1 MKKRLLVTVVTLLL
15 LFCTIILFACGGDG
29 KGDDK
34 IDNRP
39 NLTLTSNIDGIAKLT
54 GGGHYDYN
62 EDVRVSVEFSDEY
75 AFLGWY
81 YGKDLLSKS
90 ANYNLKMWDRDTT
103 LTATFTKRI
112 KDESGE
118 YVSSD
123 ADGKYNLVIRS
134 NIYSLGSVS
143 LNDSSSIDEHKT
155 KEAVGE
161 NVKVVAFTKSD
172 KQFLGWYDGENNL
185 IMTNASFEFSMPAT
199 DFTLIAKWKCDHN
212 WQNNYIVKMPTCSAE
227 GLKYD
232 RKCTICNEVEGK
244 TVLAIDPNAH
254 NFENNI
260 CKLCGVS
267 NGAVGFTYEQRSDG
281 KYEITG
287 ITEDNISSEL
297 TIPSKFFF
305 GDIVAIA
312 KNAFCQNT
320 TIKSITIS
328 EGISEIGW
336 NAFGDCTNLTNITL
350 PDGLR
355 YIRNHAF
362 NNCTRLESITI
373 PSTVVAVGKYAFN
386 SCKNLNS
393 ITVLG
398 DISIDEG
405 AFEYCNGL
413 NKLTAT
419 GEVASA
425 IVKQSYSTL
434 YSTKYYDIDILSG
447 LNNIPDEAFSDCK
460 ILRSVNIQDG
470 VKKIGSYAFRNCTSL
485 LSISI
490 PKTLCSTGSSA
501 FRECTALKEVNISD
515 LNKWCEISMGYKGN
529 PLEYAKK
536 LLVNGERPTGNIVIA
551 NGVKAIPSYTF
562 YGCDISS
569 ITLPESIESIGEY
582 AFSGCTNIQSFY
594 INDLSK
600 WCGVVCENK
609 FANPMYYADKT
620 IINGNILT
628 ELVVPSNVSKIGKY
642 AFAGFNGSNIV
653 LNDRLNS
660 IDEGAFYACK
670 NTTEIKVP
678 DSVQTI
684 DVSAFSM
691 CNSLKKIAIPFIG
704 QSRAN
709 TSDYKSVFGFIFGY
723 QREGVRNGSSI
734 TISQDMENYH
744 YADYYF
750 RYTYSIPTSLKE
762 VVITDDKSVIPEY
775 AFNNNKYLSKITLPS
790 SITAIPKYAF
800 NGCTNLKDI
809 VIPDSVLTIDKC
821 AFKKCSSL
829 TGITIPNSVTNI
841 GDNAFQ
847 NCSGLTNVTMSNSV
861 TSIGQWAFFGCSELS
876 CITIPNSISSI
887 GGRVFEYC
895 GKLRTI
901 NFEGTIEQW
910 KAVSKDEIWS
920 YGVPSTCVI
929 VCTDG
934 TISL

>member
-1 MKKRLLVTVVTLLL
+1 MKKRFLVTVVILLL
-15 LFCTIILFACGGDG
+15 LFCTIVFFACGDGDG
-29 KGDDK
+29 NGDDK
-34 IDNRP
+34 TDNRP

-62 EDVRVSVEFSDEY
+62 EDVSVSVEFSDEY

-123 ADGKYNLVIRS
+123 ADGKYNLVVRS

-260 CKLCGVS
+260 CKFCGVS
-267 NGAVGFTYEQRSDG
+267 NGAVGFTYRKISDG

-297 TIPSKFFF
+297 TIPSKFYF

-320 TIKSITIS
+320 TIESIIVS

-336 NAFGDCTNLTNITL
+336 NAFGDCTNLANITL
-350 PDGLR
+350 PNGLR
-355 YIRNHAF
+355 YISDHAF
-362 NNCTRLESITI
+362 SNCTKLESITI
-373 PSTVVAVGKYAFN
+373 PSTVVAVGKFAFN

-398 DISIDEG
+398 DISVGED
-405 AFEYCNGL
+405 AFELCNGL
-413 NKLTAT
+413 NKITAN

-425 IVKQSYSTL
+425 IIKQSYSTL
-434 YSTKYYDIDILSG
+434 YSTKYYDIDILG
-447 LNNIPDEAFSDCK
+447 LKEIPDEAFLDCK

-470 VKKIGSYAFRNCTSL
+470 VKKIGSYAFKNCTSL

-490 PKTLCSTGSSA
+490 PKTLRSIDWNA
-501 FRECTALKEVNISD
+501 FRECTALEEVNISD
-515 LNKWCEISMGYKGN
+515 LNKWCEIDMGYKSN

-536 LLVNGERPTGNIVIA
+536 LLVNGERPTGNIVLA
-551 NGVKAIPSYTF
+551 DGVKAIPSYTF
-562 YGCDISS
+562 YGCNVSS
-569 ITLPESIESIGEY
+569 ITMPESIELIGEN
-582 AFSGCTNIQSFY
+582 AFYGCTNIQSFH

-600 WCGVVCENK
+600 WCGVVCENA
-609 FANPMYYADKT
+609 FANPMYYADNT
-620 IINGNILT
+620 IIKGNILT
-628 ELVVPSNVSKIGKY
+628 ELIVPSDVSKIGKY
-642 AFAGFNGSNIV
+642 AFAGFTGSNIT
-653 LNDRLNS
+653 LNDGLRN
-660 IDEGAFYACK
+660 IGEGAFFNCH
-670 NTTEIKVP
+670 NIIEIEVP
-678 DSVQTI
+678 NSVENI
-684 DVSAFSM
+684 DASAFYRCS
-691 CNSLKKIAIPFIG
+691 SLKKITIPFIG
-704 QSRAN
+704 QSRSN
-709 TSDYKSVFGFIFGY
+709 KSDYSSVFGFIFGY
-723 QREGVRNGSSI
+723 SRESVRNGSSI
-734 TISQDMENYH
+734 TIAQDVENYH

-750 RYTYSIPTSLKE
+750 RYTYNIPTSLEE
-762 VVITDDKSVIPEY
+762 VIVKNVVTSIPEY
-775 AFNNNKYLSKITLPS
+775 AFNNNKSLSKITLPS
-790 SITAIPKYAF
+790 GITAIPKYAF
-800 NGCTNLKDI
+800 NGCANLKDI
-809 VIPDSVLTIDKC
+809 AIP
-821 AFKKCSSL
+821 
-829 TGITIPNSVTNI
+829 
-841 GDNAFQ
+841 
-847 NCSGLTNVTMSNSV
+847 
-861 TSIGQWAFFGCSELS
+861 
-876 CITIPNSISSI
+876 
-887 GGRVFEYC
+887 
-895 GKLRTI
+895 
-901 NFEGTIEQW
+901 
-910 KAVSKDEIWS
+910 
-920 YGVPSTCVI
+920 
-929 VCTDG
+929 
-934 TISL
+934 

>member
-75 AFLGWY
+75 TFLGWY

-90 ANYNLKMWDRDTT
+90 ANYNLKMWDRDAT
-103 LTATFTKRI
+103 LTATFTKKI

-199 DFTLIAKWKCDHN
+199 DFTLIAKWKCDHK
-212 WQNNYIVKMPTCSAE
+212 WQNNYIETQPTCSSK

-244 TVLAIDPNAH
+244 TVLAVDPNAH
-254 NFENNI
+254 NFVNNI

-267 NGAVGFTYEQRSDG
+267 NGAVGFTYRQRSDG

-328 EGISEIGW
+328 DGISEIGW
-336 NAFGDCTNLTNITL
+336 NAFGDCANLTNITL

-355 YIRNHAF
+355 YISDHAF

-398 DISIDEG
+398 EISIGEG

-470 VKKIGSYAFRNCTSL
+470 VKRIGSNAFRNCTSL

-490 PKTLCSTGSSA
+490 PKTICSTGDSA

-515 LNKWCEISMGYKGN
+515 LNKWCEIGMGYKGN

-536 LLVNGERPTGNIVIA
+536 LIVNGERPTGNIVIA

-569 ITLPESIESIGEY
+569 ITIPESLELMGEY

-600 WCGVVCENK
+600 WCDVVCENK

-620 IINGNILT
+620 IINGKTLT
-628 ELVVPSNVSKIGKY
+628 ELVVPNNVSKIGKY
-642 AFAGFNGSNIV
+642 AFAGFNGSNIT
-653 LNDRLNS
+653 LNDNLRS
-660 IDEGAFYACK
+660 IGEGAFSNCQ
-670 NTTEIKVP
+670 NLIEIEVP
-678 DSVQTI
+678 NSVESI
-684 DVSAFSM
+684 DVFAFYGCS
-691 CNSLKKIAIPFIG
+691 SLKKITIPFIG
-704 QSRAN
+704 QSS
-709 TSDYKSVFGFIFGY
+709 SDKSNYSSVFGFIFGY
-723 QREGVRNGSSI
+723 MREFVRNGSSL
-734 TISQDMENYH
+734 TVANDVENYH
-744 YADYYF
+744 YADYDF
-750 RYTYSIPTSLKE
+750 RYTYHIPTSLEE
-762 VVITDDKSVIPEY
+762 VVVKNAEASIPEY

-809 VIPDSVLTIDKC
+809 EIPDRVLTIGEC

-841 GDNAFQ
+841 GNCAFL
-847 NCSGLTNVTMSNSV
+847 NSGLTSVTMSNNV
-861 TSIGQWAFFGCSELS
+861 TNIGSKAFFGCTELL
-876 CITIPNSISSI
+876 CITIFNSINSI
-887 GGRVFEYC
+887 GERVFEYC
-895 GKLRTI
+895 KKLSTI

-910 KAVSKDEIWS
+910 NAVSKDEIWS